1 MRKPLIPIPVEL
13 TPKPQNKEKV
23 GEKPMSEPPVI
34 PFSPADWYHTVRDQI
49 QHEDSLIM
57 QRLAWLMAAQSFLF
71 TAYAII
77 ANASPQPRN
86 PVLVK
91 QQDLLFTI
99 IPGVACLSVVLI
111 YCSVI
116 AGILVQNRLREAYAT
131 HVAPAGNFPEIQG
144 SRLTLLLGLASP
156 ILLPLVFLIAW
167 LVIWS
172 QAHT

>member
-1 MRKPLIPIPVEL
+1 MEAKI
-13 TPKPQNKEKV
+13 TNKEKV

-34 PFSPADWYHTVRDQI
+34 QFGPADWYHTVRDQI

-71 TAYAII
+71 TAYAIT

-86 PVLVK
+86 PALVK

-99 IPGVACLSVVLI
+99 IPVVACLSGVLI

-116 AGILVQNRLREAYAT
+116 AGILVQNRVRDAYAT
-131 HVAPAGNFPEIQG
+131 HVASVGDFPEIQG
-144 SRLTLLLGLASP
+144 SRFTYWLGLAAP

-167 LVIWS
+167 LIIWS
-172 QAHT
+172 QTHT